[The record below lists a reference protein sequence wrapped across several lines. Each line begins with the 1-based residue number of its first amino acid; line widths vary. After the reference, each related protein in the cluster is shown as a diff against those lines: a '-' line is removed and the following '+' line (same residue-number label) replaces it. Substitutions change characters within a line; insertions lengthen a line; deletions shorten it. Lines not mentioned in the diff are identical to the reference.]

1 MLSAAVVLLL
11 ILGVLT
17 WRQCRIYTNMMT
29 LWQDTLSKNPESW
42 LAHSRI
48 YRVLAREG
56 KLDESRVHLEQAI
69 ELASYM
75 KKMRPPAY
83 ASLHQRLAMT
93 LELQGKLD
101 EAAVY
106 YQKSLESFE
115 NSEEVHYQLA
125 EVLVK
130 QGKVEQ
136 ALPHYHRAIEIAKTK
151 GDDYFTLGIL
161 RRLSSLKKSKYLNN
175 QKPSR

>member
-1 MLSAAVVLLL
+1 MRIFHRLGKKSGAIMLSAAVVLLL

-29 LWQDTLSKNPESW
+29 LWEDTLSKNPESW
-42 LAHSRI
+42 LAHVRI
-48 YRVLAREG
+48 CRVLTKEG

-75 KKMRPPAY
+75 KKI
-83 ASLHQRLAMT
+83 L
-93 LELQGKLD
+93 
-101 EAAVY
+101 
-106 YQKSLESFE
+106 
-115 NSEEVHYQLA
+115 
-125 EVLVK
+125 
-130 QGKVEQ
+130 EQ

-161 RRLSSLKKSKYLNN
+161 QRLSLLEKSKYLNN